1 MRVRIPLFSIYSQK
15 NTLTLNL
22 QILKVLSSSAFK
34 QPNWFS
40 FVIFYRLI
48 QQNPT
53 SKINVSTLRPFYSQ
67 GQAKAR
73 LNRSLQAPE
82 TFVQWLTLNTS
93 ATNNLR
99 KLYKPGQITLLLST
113 PITRSYMNLKSLSLK
128 WTNLLNLVYQIF
140 FYESKGLFFLNP
152 LLSKESL
159 FLNWESLRC
168 NMLTFKHLTPL
179 FFSASRNFSFKSFNV
194 FKNSIDGR
202 VDFALVADASYHR
215 TNSLLLHKL
224 NLPLIGLHTE
234 YENPWQNP
242 YSLPNIGKSLL
253 TQYFFVKC
261 CFWLKKTALHE
272 KVLS

>member
-1 MRVRIPLFSIYSQK
+1 MRVRIPLFSIYSPK

-22 QILKVLSSSAFK
+22 QILKVLSSPIPK

-40 FVIFYRLI
+40 FVIFFRLI
-48 QQNPT
+48 CQKLTPKAHT
-53 SKINVSTLRPFYSQ
+53 STFRPFYSQ
-67 GQAKAR
+67 GQTKAR
-73 LNRSLQAPE
+73 LNRSLRAPE
-82 TFVQWLTLNTS
+82 TFTQWLTLNTS
-93 ATNNLR
+93 TTNNLR
-99 KLYKPGQITLLLST
+99 KLYRPGQISLMLST
-113 PITRSYMNLKSLSLK
+113 PSTRSYMNLKSLSLK
-128 WTNLLNLVYQIF
+128 WTNLLNLIYQIF
-140 FYESKGLFFLNP
+140 FYDSKGLFFLNP

-168 NMLTFKHLTPL
+168 NTLTFKQLTPL
-179 FFSASRNFSFKSFNV
+179 FFSASKNFSFKSFNV

-234 YENPWQNP
+234 YENPWQSP
-242 YSLPNIGKSLL
+242 YSFPNVGRSLL

-261 CFWLKKTALHE
+261 CFF
-272 KVLS
+272 

>member
-1 MRVRIPLFSIYSQK
+1 MRVRIPLFSIYLQK

-22 QILKVLSSSAFK
+22 QILKVLSSSTFK

-48 QQNPT
+48 QQKPAL
-53 SKINVSTLRPFYSQ
+53 KAYVSTLRPFCSQ
-67 GQAKAR
+67 GQTKAC
-73 LNRSLQAPE
+73 LNKSLQAPE

-93 ATNNLR
+93 PTNNLR
-99 KLYKPGQITLLLST
+99 KLYKPGQISLLLNT

-128 WTNLLNLVYQIF
+128 WTNLLNLIYQIF

-152 LLSKESL
+152 LLLKESL
-159 FLNWESLRC
+159 FLNWESLHY
-168 NMLTFKHLTPL
+168 NTLTFKQLTPL

-234 YENPWQNP
+234 YENPWQSP

-253 TQYFFVKC
+253 TQYFFVKY
-261 CFWLKKTALHE
+261 CFF
-272 KVLS
+272 